1 MIRSIYT
8 PGGVSAKSSPKRKI
22 SGSGVR
28 LCVSSESP
36 VQTLEAMNRICPHC
50 GSSCAPEHQYCPACG
65 FPVGTLGATSGD
77 KFVGKTLP
85 GGHHILD
92 LISVGGM
99 GRVYRAQQSALGR
112 TVAVKIIHPH
122 LLSDENSALRF
133 MTEARAASQLNH
145 PNSVS
150 VFDFG
155 RTDDGQPYLVMEFLR
170 GKDLSRVAY
179 EEGPLPFNRVVDVL
193 RQVLAALGEAH
204 DLGIVHRDLKP
215 ENVILE
221 PLRRGGDFVKVV
233 DFGLAKLKAD
243 AQTPSVTSPG
253 IVCGTPDYMAPEQ
266 GRGDAI
272 DGRSDL
278 YSVGVIL
285 FQLLTGRLPFE
296 AESPTQVVMMHLT
309 IPVPDPRQVAP
320 ERVIPEPLV
329 AVVFRAMA
337 KDPRDRY
344 QDAAEFSEALRAA
357 LTVIESA
364 PPSAAVWEQRLS
376 VPPAG
381 VVSCAAC
388 GLVVALT
395 KFCGE
400 CGARLVQ
407 RSSAPDVP
415 AAGAFPLAMVG
426 RDDDFAW
433 LEERRERAR
442 NKLVGA
448 RLVGEPG
455 SGKTRLLNEL
465 ARWAEA
471 DGDLVVFATPDP
483 HLAEVPHHA
492 LRQAL
497 LKLSGRTALDLMEL
511 GPSGTP
517 QGVAFGLRD
526 TFADQPRDDGRTP
539 AERRRARAEALRWSI
554 DLGLRRAPSGRVLI
568 CVDELHRIDGP
579 SRTAFADLVSEPKS
593 GAILVVAT
601 HIPGFEPGW
610 SSEASARLIA
620 GLPFG
625 AVMNMLKSHP
635 SGERVRVDESA
646 RGYLPLYVEQV
657 LRYSLEGGSDP
668 PHRLA
673 DLVAL
678 RVDSLAPNARRT
690 LQVLAVVGDGASPRV
705 LSDMLQSPDGLES
718 ALVDLE
724 RARMIDR
731 TENGYATAHP
741 LVRDIVLAGI
751 PAAVRRE
758 LHRRAL
764 NAGEELHTPL
774 EARAQHAYY
783 AHDSFQA
790 LLLLEQVADRA
801 ALRGDPETEILALR
815 RGLEMAREEISRGEL
830 EDPLRAMLIF
840 SRKLGAS
847 LARSGN
853 FADAEGVLREALD
866 LAGPNGTD
874 RARVLSSLA
883 QVAHGRQRAKEAVG
897 YIDQAIALAEKLGDD
912 DLLASFTD
920 TRRQWVA

>member
-1 MIRSIYT
+1 VT
-8 PGGVSAKSSPKRKI
+8 
-22 SGSGVR
+22 
-28 LCVSSESP
+28 SEDAAS
-36 VQTLEAMNRICPHC
+36 RICPHC
-50 GSSCAPEHQYCPACG
+50 GSSCAPEHQYCPTCG
-65 FPVGTLGATSGD
+65 FPVANVAVNSTD
-77 KFVGKTLP
+77 KFIGKTLP

-155 RTDDGQPYLVMEFLR
+155 RTEDGQPYLVMEFLR
-170 GKDLSRVAY
+170 GKDLARVAY
-179 EEGPLPFNRVVDVL
+179 EEGPLPFGRIVDTL

-233 DFGLAKLKAD
+233 DFGLAKLRAD
-243 AQTPSVTSPG
+243 TQTPSVTSPG

-266 GRGDAI
+266 GRGDPI

-296 AESPTQVVMMHLT
+296 ADTPTQVVMMHLT

-329 AVVFRAMA
+329 AVVFRAMS
-337 KDPRDRY
+337 KDARDRY
-344 QDAAEFSEALRAA
+344 QDASEFAEGLRQA
-357 LTVIESA
+357 LTIIESNPPA
-364 PPSAAVWEQRLS
+364 PTGWENRLS

-381 VVSCAAC
+381 VMSCPAC
-388 GLVVALT
+388 GLVVACT

-400 CGARLVQ
+400 CGARLSL
-407 RSSAPDVP
+407 RSGAPDP
-415 AAGAFPLAMVG
+415 GLSLFPLALAG
-426 RDDDFAW
+426 RDDDLAW
-433 LEERRERAR
+433 LEDRRESAR
-442 NKLVGA
+442 GRLVAA

-455 SGKTRLLNEL
+455 SGRTRLLQEL
-465 ARWAEA
+465 ARFGEM
-471 DGDLVVFATPDP
+471 DGDLVVHAGPDT

-492 LRQAL
+492 LRELFVAL
-497 LKLSGRTALDLMEL
+497 TGRSADELSRSSAAGAPTAAL
-511 GPSGTP
+511 
-517 QGVAFGLRD
+517 QGLADAF
-526 TFADQPRDDGRTP
+526 TESPRDDGRNA
-539 AERRRARAEALRWSI
+539 AEQRRARADSLRWAL
-554 DLGLRRAPSGRVLI
+554 DVATQRAASGRVI
-568 CVDELHRIDGP
+568 VCVDELNRIDAL
-579 SRTAFADLVSEPKS
+579 SAAAVADLVAEPPRGTS
-593 GAILVVAT
+593 VLVLGT
-601 HIPGFEPGW
+601 HAPGFEPGW
-610 SSEASARLIA
+610 STEAGARLMG

-625 AVMNMLKSHP
+625 AVLGMLRSHP
-635 SGERVRVDESA
+635 AGERVRIDESA
-646 RGYLPLYVEQV
+646 RGFLPLYVEQV
-657 LRYSLEGGSDP
+657 LRYSIEGGSDP
-668 PHRLA
+668 PGRLA

-678 RVDSLAPNARRT
+678 RVDTLAPNARRV
-690 LQVLAVVGDGASPRV
+690 LQLLAVVGDGKEKGV
-705 LSDMLQSPDGLES
+705 LADLLPSPDGLDATLDE
-718 ALVDLE
+718 LVRAGMIE
-724 RARMIDR
+724 RSQAG
-731 TENGYATAHP
+731 TYATAHP
-741 LVRDIVLAGI
+741 LIRDIALAGI

-758 LHRRAL
+758 LHHRVLQA
-764 NAGEELHTPL
+764 ADVLHTPL

-801 ALRGDPETEILALR
+801 SLRGDPETEVLALR

-830 EDPLRAMLIF
+830 DDPLRAMLIF
-840 SRKLGAS
+840 SRKLGAA
-847 LARSGN
+847 LARLGN
-853 FADAEGVLREALD
+853 YADAEGVLREALD
-866 LAGPNGTD
+866 LAGPSGTD

-883 QVAHGRQRAKEAVG
+883 VVAHGRQRSKEAVG
-897 YIDQAIALAEKLGDD
+897 YIDQAIELAQRLGEK
-912 DLLASFTD
+912 DLAATFSD

>member
-1 MIRSIYT
+1 
-8 PGGVSAKSSPKRKI
+8 
-22 SGSGVR
+22 
-28 LCVSSESP
+28 
-36 VQTLEAMNRICPHC
+36 VQTLESLTRICPHC

-65 FPVGTLGATSGD
+65 FPVGTLGAATGGD
-77 KFVGKTLP
+77 KFIGKTLP

-122 LLSDENSALRF
+122 LLADENSALRF

-155 RTDDGQPYLVMEFLR
+155 RTEDGQPYLVMEFLR
-170 GKDLSRVAY
+170 GKDLARVAY
-179 EEGPLPFNRVVDVL
+179 EDGPLPFGRVVDVL

-243 AQTPSVTSPG
+243 TQTKSVTSPG

-296 AESPTQVVMMHLT
+296 ADSPTQVVMMHLT

-320 ERVIPEPLV
+320 ERIIPEPLV
-329 AVVFRAMA
+329 AVVFRAMS
-337 KDPRDRY
+337 KDSRDRY
-344 QDAAEFSEALRAA
+344 QDAAEFAEALRSA
-357 LTVIESA
+357 LSVIQSS
-364 PPSAAVWEQRLS
+364 PPSAAAWEQRLS
-376 VPPAG
+376 VPPVG
-381 VVSCAAC
+381 VVSCPAC

-400 CGARLVQ
+400 CGARLTQ
-407 RSSAPDVP
+407 RSGPLEGTTAPL
-415 AAGAFPLAMVG
+415 FPLQLVG

-433 LEERRERAR
+433 LEERREAAR
-442 NKLVGA
+442 GRLVAA

-455 SGKTRLLNEL
+455 AGKTRLLTEL
-465 ARWAEA
+465 SRWAEA
-471 DGDLVVFATPDP
+471 DGDLVITAGPDP

-492 LRQAL
+492 LRHVI
-497 LKLSGRTALDLMEL
+497 LKLSGQTEDQLSASGML
-511 GPSGTP
+511 GTTQSVTE
-517 QGVAFGLRD
+517 GLREV
-526 TFADQPRDDGRTP
+526 FGEVPRDDGRP
-539 AERRRARAEALRWSI
+539 PLQRRRARADALRWAL
-554 DLGLRRAPSGRVLI
+554 DLGVGRAASGRVLLAI
-568 CVDELHRIDGP
+568 DELQRIDAP
-579 SRTAFADLVSEPKS
+579 SRTAFADLVGEPKLAS
-593 GAILVVAT
+593 VLVLAA
-601 HIPGFEPGW
+601 HSPGFDPGW
-610 SSEASARLIA
+610 STEAGARLIA

-625 AVMNMLKSHP
+625 AVINILKAHP
-635 SGERVRVDESA
+635 SGERVRIDESA

-673 DLVAL
+673 DLIAL
-678 RVDSLAPNARRT
+678 RVDTLAPSARRA
-690 LQVLAVVGDGASPRV
+690 LQVLGVVGDGVGPRV
-705 LSDMLQSPDGLES
+705 LAEMLQTEEGLDD
-718 ALVDLE
+718 ALADLE
-724 RARMIDR
+724 RANMIER
-731 TENGYATAHP
+731 TPVGGFMTAHP

-764 NAGEELHTPL
+764 VAGEVLRTPL

-801 ALRGDPETEILALR
+801 ALRGDPDTEVLALR

-830 EDPLRAMLIF
+830 DDPLRAMLIF

-847 LARSGN
+847 LARTGN
-853 FADAEGVLREALD
+853 YADAEGVLREALD
-866 LAGPNGTD
+866 LAGPSGTD

-883 QVAHGRQRAKEAVG
+883 QVAHGRQRSKEALG
-897 YIDQAIALAEKLGDD
+897 YIDQAIDLANQLGAT
-912 DLLASFTD
+912 DLLASFRD
-920 TRRQWVA
+920 TKRHWVA